1 MATRTEIEFIDDLD
15 GSPASE
21 SVRFAIDGVDYVIDL
36 NDKNA
41 EQLRETLGAYV
52 QPARRLRRD
61 GSSAALR
68 SARRRQQSDGWDPK
82 AVRLWAS
89 EEGIELATHGRIPAE
104 IRQQYQ
110 TAIG

>member
-1 MATRTEIEFIDDLD
+1 MATRTEIELIDDLD

-21 SVRFAIDGVDYVIDL
+21 SVRFALDGVDYVIDL
-36 NDKNA
+36 NEQNA
-41 EQLRETLGAYV
+41 GQLREALGAYV

-61 GSSAALR
+61 GSSAAPR
-68 SARRRQQSDGWDPK
+68 AARRQQPDGWDPK

-89 EEGIELATHGRIPAE
+89 EQGIELSTHGRIPAE

-110 TAIG
+110 AAIG